1 MAIHLA
7 DLTHG
12 LLRYARNDEAK
23 ECIPGEYGTCYPVS
37 PTDCQRG
44 DTCELQNFCKLSARK
59 NTPTSKKTR
68 YPVVNHLTGLYG
80 LTADMLENLLDLA
93 ASYRTGLK
101 SGNPSFPQHLA
112 NRRVALVFFENST
125 RTRFSFELAARNLGA
140 STLAFA
146 AASSSV
152 SKGETLSDTIR
163 NLEAMQVDAFVLRH
177 PSSGAAEFVAS
188 MTDRPVINAGDGTRE
203 HPTQA
208 LLDILTLREY
218 FGRISGL
225 KVMIL
230 GDILHSRVARS
241 NIFGLRTMGAEV
253 AVCGPSTLL
262 PGGLKEL
269 GIRAFTR
276 LEEAISWADAAI
288 VLRLQLERAT
298 GGYIPS
304 LQEYS
309 ASYGLTDEKLDRL
322 KKHLPVLHPGPINR
336 EIEISNN
343 VADRIQPP
351 GYSSSMLMEQVT
363 NGVAVRM
370 AVLHRLLAR

>member
-1 MAIHLA
+1 MAQKEF
-7 DLTHG
+7 LTVKQGVMHDRHFFVNFAG
-12 LLRYARNDEAK
+12 DHHRNLTLNAVLK
-23 ECIPGEYGTCYPVS
+23 
-37 PTDCQRG
+37 
-44 DTCELQNFCKLSARK
+44 
-59 NTPTSKKTR
+59 
-68 YPVVNHLTGLYG
+68 HLTGLYG
-80 LTADMLENLLDLA
+80 LPSGTLLDLLDLA
-93 ASYRTGLK
+93 AGYREGL
-101 SGNPSFPQHLA
+101 SHDHETFSPVLA
-112 NRRVALVFFENST
+112 NRRIALVFFENST
-125 RTRFSFELAARNLGA
+125 RTRFSFELAARHLGA
-140 STLAFA
+140 GTLSFTA
-146 AASSSV
+146 AASSV

-163 NLEAMQVDAFVLRH
+163 NLEAMKVDAFVLRH

-188 MTDRPVINAGDGTRE
+188 ITDRPVVNAGDGTHE

-218 FGRISGL
+218 FGRIEGL
-225 KVMIL
+225 KIMIL

-241 NIFGLRTMGAEV
+241 NIFGLRTLGAEI

-262 PGGLKEL
+262 PGRVEEL
-269 GIRAFTR
+269 GVKVFTGIDDA
-276 LEEAISWADAAI
+276 LAWADAAI

-304 LQEYS
+304 LEEYS

-322 KKHLPVLHPGPINR
+322 KRHLPVLHPGPINR
-336 EIEISNN
+336 EIEISNL

-370 AVLHRLLAR
+370 AVLHRLLAGRA

>member
-1 MAIHLA
+1 MNHLQ
-7 DLTHG
+7 
-12 LLRYARNDEAK
+12 K
-23 ECIPGEYGTCYPVS
+23 
-37 PTDCQRG
+37 
-44 DTCELQNFCKLSARK
+44 FCKLIARSRR
-59 NTPTSKKTR
+59 PTRNQYAVLK
-68 YPVVNHLTGLYG
+68 HLTGLYG
-80 LTADMLENLLDLA
+80 LPAESLHDILDLA
-93 ASYRTGLK
+93 AGYRAGLRQ
-101 SGNPSFPQHLA
+101 GNPEFRPELGSK
-112 NRRVALVFFENST
+112 RVALVFFENST
-125 RTRFSFELAARNLGA
+125 RTRFSFELAARHLGA
-140 STLAFA
+140 STLSFT

-177 PSSGAAEFVAS
+177 PSSGAAEFVS
-188 MTDRPVINAGDGTRE
+188 SITELPVINAGDGTHE

-218 FGRISGL
+218 FGRIAGI

-230 GDILHSRVARS
+230 GDVLHSRVARS
-241 NIFGLRTMGAEV
+241 NIFGLRTLGAEI
-253 AVCGPSTLL
+253 AVCGPATLL
-262 PGGLKEL
+262 PGGIGEM
-269 GIRAFTR
+269 GIRIFTG
-276 LEEAISWADAAI
+276 LDEAIAWADAAL

-298 GGYIPS
+298 GGFIPS

-322 KKHLPVLHPGPINR
+322 RKHLPVLHPGPINR
-336 EIEISNN
+336 EIEISSH

-370 AVLHRLLAR
+370 AVLHRLLAG

>member
-1 MAIHLA
+1 MRRPI
-7 DLTHG
+7 
-12 LLRYARNDEAK
+12 RNQYTVLK
-23 ECIPGEYGTCYPVS
+23 
-37 PTDCQRG
+37 
-44 DTCELQNFCKLSARK
+44 
-59 NTPTSKKTR
+59 
-68 YPVVNHLTGLYG
+68 HLTGLYDVP
-80 LTADMLENLLDLA
+80 AAKIEELLDLA
-93 ASYRTGLK
+93 AEYRSGLK
-101 SGNPSFPQHLA
+101 KGDTAFRPVLG
-112 NRRVALVFFENST
+112 NRRIALVFFENST

-140 STLAFA
+140 STLSFA

-188 MTDRPVINAGDGTRE
+188 ITDRPVVNAGDGTHE

-208 LLDILTLREY
+208 LLDILTLREH
-218 FGRISGL
+218 FGKIAGL
-225 KVMIL
+225 KIMIL

-241 NIFGLRTMGAEV
+241 NIFALRTLGAEI

-262 PGGLKEL
+262 PGGISEL
-269 GIRAFTR
+269 GITIFTE
-276 LEEAISWADAAI
+276 LEKAIAWADAAI

-322 KKHLPVLHPGPINR
+322 QKHLPVLHPGPINR
-336 EIEISNN
+336 EIEISNH